1 MFADRAEAGR
11 RLAAALAAHLRRE
24 PGHERSA
31 RDGIVVLALPRGGV
45 PVAAEVARALG
56 APLDLLMVRKI
67 GLPTQPELAMGAV
80 VDGAHPLV
88 VRNEGIIRE
97 AHVGREAFEAAC
109 RSELTEI
116 ERRRRAYV
124 GDRPPLPVKG
134 RLAIIIDDG
143 IATGATVRVAVAA
156 LRDAGAGR
164 IVIATPVAASSTV
177 EMLEALADEVV
188 CLEAPRL
195 LHAVG
200 YHYRDFGQVPDA
212 DVIALMAAADARSPA
227 PAPTTADGD
236 ARPRP
241 H

>member
-1 MFADRAEAGR
+1 MFTDRTEAGR
-11 RLAAALAAHLRRE
+11 QLAEALTTHLDRDRE
-24 PGHERSA
+24 WA
-31 RDGIVVLALPRGGV
+31 RDDIVVLALPRGGV
-45 PVAAEVARALG
+45 PVAAEVARALN

-67 GLPTQPELAMGAV
+67 GLPSQPELAMGAV

-88 VRNEGIIRE
+88 VRNDAIIHQARI
-97 AHVGREAFEAAC
+97 APDAFEGAC
-109 RSELTEI
+109 RRELAEI
-116 ERRRRAYV
+116 ERRRRAYM

-134 RLAIIIDDG
+134 RLAIIVDDG

-164 IVIATPVAASSTV
+164 IIIATPVAAAATV
-177 EMLEALADEVV
+177 EMLETLADEVV
-188 CLEAPRL
+188 CLEAPRM

-212 DVIALMAAADARSPA
+212 DVIALMAAASAGSPA
-227 PAPTTADGD
+227 TTPQTSDGGAP
-236 ARPRP
+236 PLS